1 MTQEQSKI
9 ISSVAVLLK
18 TQVIDKQKTTIK
30 ALAKKCMLEEVTIN
44 EVLAG
49 RPLSIIMAEKL
60 ERGTGIPLAAWMVL
74 NENDI
79 ENSEALKDAEHEAII
94 INIENFRR

>member
-1 MTQEQSKI
+1 
-9 ISSVAVLLK
+9 
-18 TQVIDKQKTTIK
+18 
-30 ALAKKCMLEEVTIN
+30 MLEEVTIN